1 MSQNKVTMQLT
12 AYTNYALR
20 MLMYCGLQPNR
31 TVRIEEIAQAH
42 GISRPHLLKAARQL
56 GHLGYLETIRGRGG
70 GIRLGKPADKIV
82 IGHVVRHT
90 EGDIEL
96 VECFNEATNS
106 CPLIGVC
113 KLSNAL
119 RSALAAFFSELDQIT
134 IADLVMTPAPLLER
148 LLPSVP
154 TNDDHRHSLRQ
165 ENARPTGDGRT
176 GNLKTY

>member
-1 MSQNKVTMQLT
+1 MQLT

-31 TVRIEEIAQAH
+31 IVRVEEIAQAH

-70 GIRLGKPADKIV
+70 GIRLGKPAGEIV

-96 VECFNEATNS
+96 VECFNEETNS

-113 KLSNAL
+113 SLSGAFRAAL
-119 RSALAAFFSELDQIT
+119 GAFYNELDRLT
-134 IADLVMTPAPLLER
+134 IADLIKKPAPLLDR
-148 LLPSVP
+148 LKLSADTPTKPRESV
-154 TNDDHRHSLRQ
+154 
-165 ENARPTGDGRT
+165 A
-176 GNLKTY
+176 